1 MTRLEFFSVIYRRG
15 MRGYFVILLV
25 CLIVAIVS
33 RVVNSEQSLLFS
45 TYTLLIVFPA
55 YVTVIFSGISRVFDL
70 HKKENGKVEDYVAPG
85 FLSIKLAPYS
95 LVVSIVI
102 LGPPVLLIAALFG
115 LESHVNEHTTTLSM
129 VVLLNLVPV
138 WYFSGVHQLFR
149 KWLA

>member
-1 MTRLEFFSVIYRRG
+1 MTRLEFFSLIFRRG
-15 MRGYFVILLV
+15 MRGYFVSVLV
-25 CLIVAIVS
+25 CLLVAIVS

-55 YVTVIFSGISRVFDL
+55 YATVIISVDSRAFDL

-85 FLSIKLAPYS
+85 FFSIKLVPYR
-95 LVVSIVI
+95 LVVWIVTFV
-102 LGPPVLLIAALFG
+102 PPALVIAALFG
-115 LESHVNEHTTTLSM
+115 LESHVKEHTTTLSM

-138 WYFSGVHQLFR
+138 WYFSGVNQLFR